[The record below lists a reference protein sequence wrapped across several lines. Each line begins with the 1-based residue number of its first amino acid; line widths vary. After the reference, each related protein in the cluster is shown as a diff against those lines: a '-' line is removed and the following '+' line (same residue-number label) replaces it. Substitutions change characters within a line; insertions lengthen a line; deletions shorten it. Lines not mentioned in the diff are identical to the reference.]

1 MNKET
6 DNKARNR
13 KIDEISKKMLELD
26 NVCSNIFLTLLA
38 YKKLR
43 FNELHR
49 TQKKLGSKI
58 SKPALSDHLKHLIKQ
73 KLVERKVE
81 GVQKVTYR
89 LKKEILSILDHSED
103 VPSWFDNLVNVLEPF
118 NAKERYGKLSKSK
131 LSAELDRDLK
141 GVLLQNLHE
150 LKAVVNFQLNID
162 ENESDA
168 EFWKFIG
175 NPMYRLLEKSIADR
189 CRKSL
194 DYKKKFFEK
203 IEVLIE
209 KFEEELKY
217 DRS

>member
-1 MNKET
+1 MEKGR
-6 DNKARNR
+6 DSKARNR
-13 KIDEISKKMLELD
+13 KIDELSRKALELD
-26 NVCSNIFLTLLA
+26 DVCSSIFLTLLA

-49 TQKKLGSKI
+49 TQKKLGSNI
-58 SKPALSDHLKHLIKQ
+58 SKPALSDHLKHLIRQ

-81 GVQKVTYR
+81 DVQKVTYG
-89 LKKEILSILDHSED
+89 LKQEIVSILDRSED
-103 VPSWFDNLVNVLEPF
+103 IPSWFDNLANVLEPF
-118 NAKERYGKLSKSK
+118 DAKQYYGKMSMSE

-141 GVLLQNLHE
+141 GVLLQNLYE

-168 EFWKFIG
+168 EFWKFVG

-189 CRKSL
+189 CRESL

-203 IEVLIE
+203 IETLIE
-209 KFEEELKY
+209 KIRRGNEV
-217 DRS
+217 